1 MTPQPRPELS
11 ALYAYE
17 PAPSLAQ
24 MARDRGLERIA
35 NLATNESQ
43 FGPPPASIEA
53 VSRAAGD
60 LHRYPD
66 HESELIARIAALN
79 EVSAAQVAVGNG
91 ADALIGQL
99 CTAYLQPG
107 AEVVMGAP
115 SFATYVLDTLKMGA
129 VPVSVPLNGSAF
141 DVAALAAAVTPAT
154 RMLFVCNPNNPT
166 GGIVTADELRWLLD
180 TVPESVLIVLDEAY
194 AEFVTALDFPQ
205 TVGEHVPTRQNV
217 ALLRTFSKIYGLAG
231 LRVGY
236 LIGAA
241 PIVVAAGRVR
251 HYYDV
256 TSLGQLAALA
266 ALDDP
271 AEIDRR
277 RELTAQARTELA
289 AELTARGYDVMP
301 SQANFAAFAHPEA
314 DQLAERLLD
323 GGVAV
328 RTTPGFDAQS
338 PGVVRITVGTEA
350 DHALLWSA
358 LDRQAL

>member
-1 MTPQPRPELS
+1 M
-11 ALYAYE
+11 
-17 PAPSLAQ
+17 
-24 MARDRGLERIA
+24 
-35 NLATNESQ
+35 
-43 FGPPPASIEA
+43 
-53 VSRAAGD
+53 
-60 LHRYPD
+60 
-66 HESELIARIAALN
+66 
-79 EVSAAQVAVGNG
+79 
-91 ADALIGQL
+91 
-99 CTAYLQPG
+99 
-107 AEVVMGAP
+107 
-115 SFATYVLDTLKMGA
+115 
-129 VPVSVPLNGSAF
+129 
-141 DVAALAAAVTPAT
+141 
-154 RMLFVCNPNNPT
+154 
-166 GGIVTADELRWLLD
+166 
-180 TVPESVLIVLDEAY
+180 
-194 AEFVTALDFPQ
+194 
-205 TVGEHVPTRQNV
+205 

-236 LIGAA
+236 LIAAA
-241 PIVVAAGRVR
+241 PIVTAAGRVR

-289 AELTARGYDVMP
+289 AQLSARGYDVMS